1 MERKEKMGKQGEC
14 GADQEASQ
22 EAPRTRFVYNGTG
35 AARAGPRSAPS
46 SVWGDLWRDVP
57 GLSFLAC
64 ETGRV
69 TSSGSLT
76 GLRDSGKT

>member
-35 AARAGPRSAPS
+35 LRVQVRVQPPVQFGEIFGEMSQDSVSSPVKQAG
-46 SVWGDLWRDVP
+46 
-57 GLSFLAC
+57 
-64 ETGRV
+64 
-69 TSSGSLT
+69 
-76 GLRDSGKT
+76 